1 MPVEAPTAILKSPI
15 VNTPSSDTSLT
26 ASAGDFNTF
35 LTLLT
40 AQLRNQ
46 DPLSPMEG
54 TEFVAQLAT
63 FSSVEQLIGVNSG
76 VDDLNLSVAGTA
88 INSLSQ
94 WIGQNVSV
102 TDGSFRSTGGPVQFV
117 APSSVAGETI
127 EAEITTPDGKVVGTI
142 AVFPDENGL
151 ATWDGRNVEG
161 NLVEPRDLKL
171 TLKVTND
178 AGTSEVP
185 GEVLSDVLAIR
196 GTPGGVVVD
205 LADGRAVAPEAIGRV
220 QAKPTIGND

>member
-1 MPVEAPTAILKSPI
+1 MPVEAPTAILKAPLTTSA
-15 VNTPSSDTSLT
+15 TKDASLT
-26 ASAGDFNTF
+26 ASAGDFDTF

-46 DPLSPMEG
+46 DPLSPLEG

-63 FSSVEQLIGVNSG
+63 FSSVEQLIGVNTG
-76 VDDLNLSVAGTA
+76 VDDLNLTVSGTA

-102 TDGSFRSTGGPVQFV
+102 TDGSFRSTGEPVRFV
-117 APSSVAGETI
+117 APPTIAGESV
-127 EAEITTPDGKVVGTI
+127 EAEITTPDGKVIGTL

-171 TLKVTND
+171 TLKVTS
-178 AGTSEVP
+178 ATGTTEVP
-185 GEVLSDVLAIR
+185 GEVLTDVLAIR

-205 LADGRAVAPEAIGRV
+205 LADGRAVAPETIGRV
-220 QAKPTIGND
+220 QAKSGVDTK